1 MIMQTIDLGIGGM
14 TCAACAARVERALT
28 KLEGV
33 ASARVN
39 VAGERARVEYDP
51 ERVRAPDI
59 AAAVSNAGY
68 TPAVEE
74 IEFPVRG
81 MTCASCVGRV
91 ERTLARIPGV
101 VEARVNLASES
112 ARVRY
117 FPAATGLEPFR
128 RAIADA
134 GYEVPAQAAGEGDAS
149 GEAQRERE
157 IARMRRELIAGTVLS
172 IPLAVLAMGMY
183 YAPFYGWLASLGLT
197 EPLLNLLLFALATPV
212 LIWPGRRFFV
222 AGWKAYRHWSPDM
235 NSLVM
240 TGTGAAYLYSLVVT
254 FAPQLLPENARHTY
268 YEAAAV
274 VITLVF
280 LGKFL
285 EALAK
290 GRASDAIRKLLGLKA
305 RTARVLRDGKEEE
318 VPIDAVR
325 AGDTVLVRPGEKIP
339 VDGTV
344 TGGASY
350 VDESMVTGEPVP
362 VAKQPGDKVI
372 GATINQNGAFRFRAE
387 AVGADTV
394 LAQIIRLVQGAQSAK
409 LPIQSLADRVVAVFT
424 PIVLGIA
431 ALTAAVWLMF
441 GPAPALTF
449 ALVNAVAVLV
459 IACPCAMGLATPAAV
474 MVGTGR
480 AAELGVLFR
489 RGEALETLSRVK
501 AVALDKTGTLTRG
514 KPELTDLAVAGGF
527 DESQVRALVAAAEAP
542 SEHPVAQAIVR
553 AARERGLEIAPAE
566 GFEAVPGFGVQ
577 ATVNGRRVHVGAD
590 RYMVKLGLEVSAF
603 ADAAKR
609 LADEG
614 KTPLYAA
621 IDGRLAAALAV
632 SDPIKPGAREAMAA
646 LHAMGLKIVMITGD
660 NRHTARAIAAQL
672 GIDQVLAEVLPEGKA
687 QAVVQIQQQVGSTA
701 FVGDGINDAPAL
713 AQADVGLAMGSGTD
727 VAIETADIT
736 IMNSEAQSIPAAL
749 AVARRTLRTIRM
761 NLFWAFF
768 YNVMLIPVAAGALYP
783 VTGWLL
789 NPILAGA
796 AMGLSSVFVLTNSL
810 RLKRIAL
817 DLGSRA
823 AGRPQPPL
831 QGGEAKLAL
840 QPVFNR
846 IDVH

>member
-1 MIMQTIDLGIGGM
+1 MQTIDIGIGGM
-14 TCAACAARVERALT
+14 TCAACAGRVERALG
-28 KLEGV
+28 KVKGV

-39 VAGERARVEYDP
+39 LAAESAHVEYDAEQVGTP
-51 ERVRAPDI
+51 GI
-59 AAAVSNAGY
+59 SAAVADAGY
-68 TPAVEE
+68 TPIVQET
-74 IEFPVRG
+74 EFPVQG

-91 ERTLARIPGV
+91 ERTLAGIPGV

-117 FPAATGLEPFR
+117 LAASTGFEQFR
-128 RAIADA
+128 QAIADA
-134 GYEVPAQAAGEGDAS
+134 GYQVPARAAIDADAS
-149 GEAQRERE
+149 GDAHRERE
-157 IARMRRELIAGTVLS
+157 IARMRWELLFSVALS

-183 YAPFYGWLASLGLT
+183 YPPFMHSLESVGIR
-197 EPLLNLLLFALATPV
+197 EPILNLILFALATPV
-212 LIWPGRRFFV
+212 MIWPGRRFLV
-222 AGWKAYRHWSPDM
+222 AGWKAYRHLSPDM

-254 FAPQLLPENARHTY
+254 FAPLLLPENARHTY
-268 YEAAAV
+268 FEAAAV

-280 LGKFL
+280 LGKYL
-285 EALAK
+285 EAIAK
-290 GRASDAIRKLLGLKA
+290 GRASDAIRKLLGLKP
-305 RTARVLRDGKEEE
+305 RTARVLRGGEE
-318 VPIDAVR
+318 VEIAIEAVQ
-325 AGDTVLVRPGEKIP
+325 AGDVVLVRPGEKIP
-339 VDGTV
+339 VDGTIES
-344 TGGASY
+344 GSSY
-350 VDESMVTGEPVP
+350 VDESMITGEPVP
-362 VAKQPGDKVI
+362 VGKQPGDKVI
-372 GATINQNGAFRFRAE
+372 GATINQTGAFRFRAE

-409 LPIQSLADRVVAVFT
+409 LPIQGLADRVVAVFT
-424 PIVLGIA
+424 PIVLVIA
-431 ALTAAVWLMF
+431 ALTAAVWLAF

-449 ALVNAVAVLV
+449 ALIKAVAVLV

-480 AAELGVLFR
+480 AAELGVIFR
-489 RGEALETLSRVK
+489 RGEALETLSHVK

-514 KPELTDLAVAGGF
+514 KPELTDLVVAEGF
-527 DESQVRALVAAAEAP
+527 AESEVRALIAAAESS
-542 SEHPVAQAIVR
+542 SEHPVAQAIVK
-553 AARERGLEIAPAE
+553 AARERGLEIPSAE
-566 GFEAVPGFGVQ
+566 GFEAVPGFGVEAKVQ
-577 ATVNGRRVHVGAD
+577 GRRVHVGAD
-590 RYMVKLGLEVSAF
+590 RYMARLGLDVQGF
-603 ADAAKR
+603 AEAARR

-621 IDGRLAAALAV
+621 LDGRLAAALAV

-646 LHAMGLKIVMITGD
+646 LHAMGIKVAMITGD

-672 GIDQVLAEVLPEGKA
+672 GIDHVLAEVLPEGKA
-687 QAVVQIQQQVGSTA
+687 QAVMQIQQQAGKTA

-713 AQADVGLAMGSGTD
+713 AQADVGMAMGSGTD
-727 VAIETADIT
+727 VAIETADVT

-768 YNVMLIPVAAGALYP
+768 YNVLLIPVAAGALYP
-783 VTGWLL
+783 LTGWLL

-817 DLGSRA
+817 DIGSRSA
-823 AGRPQPPL
+823 ERL
-831 QGGEAKLAL
+831 QARLEGGEVKLAL

-846 IDVH
+846 TDVR

>member
-1 MIMQTIDLGIGGM
+1 MQTIDIGIGGM
-14 TCAACAARVERALT
+14 TCASCAARVERALG
-28 KLEGV
+28 KLQGV
-33 ASARVN
+33 SSARVN
-39 VAGERARVEYDP
+39 LAAESARLEYDP
-51 ERVRAPDI
+51 ERLRAPEI
-59 AAAVSNAGY
+59 SAAVADAGY
-68 TPAVEE
+68 TPIVEE
-74 IEFPVRG
+74 MEFPVRG

-91 ERTLARIPGV
+91 ERTLAKIPGV
-101 VEARVNLASES
+101 IEARVNLASES

-117 FPAATGLEPFR
+117 LSASTGLEQFR
-128 RAIADA
+128 REIADA
-134 GYEVPAQAAGEGDAS
+134 GYEVPAQAAGGADAT
-149 GEAQRERE
+149 GEAHRERE
-157 IARMRRELIAGTVLS
+157 IAGMRRELFVGIALS

-183 YAPFYGWLASLGLT
+183 YGPFHSWLASVGAS
-197 EPLLNLLLFALATPV
+197 EPVLNLILFALATPV

-222 AGWKAYRHWSPDM
+222 AGWKAYRHLSPDM

-240 TGTGAAYLYSLVVT
+240 TGTAAAYLYSLVVT
-254 FAPQLLPENARHTY
+254 FAPQILPDNARHTY
-268 YEAAAV
+268 FEAAAV

-280 LGKFL
+280 LGKYW
-285 EALAK
+285 EAIAK

-305 RTARVLRDGKEEE
+305 RTARVLRDGGE
-318 VPIDAVR
+318 VETPIEAVR
-325 AGDTVLVRPGEKIP
+325 LGDIVLVRPGEKIP
-339 VDGTV
+339 VDGTIAS
-344 TGGASY
+344 GSSY
-350 VDESMVTGEPVP
+350 VDESMITGEPVP

-372 GATINQNGAFRFRAE
+372 GATINQNGAFRFKAE

-431 ALTAAVWLMF
+431 GLTAAVWLVS
-441 GPAPALTF
+441 GPAPALSF

-489 RGEALETLSRVK
+489 RGEALETLSHMK

-514 KPELTDLAVAGGF
+514 KPELTDLTVAEGF
-527 DESQVRALVAAAEAP
+527 AEAEVRALIAAAEAP
-542 SEHPVAQAIVR
+542 SEHPVAQAIVKS
-553 AARERGLEIAPAE
+553 ARERQIGIAPAE
-566 GFEAVPGFGVQ
+566 QFAAVPGFGAE
-577 ATVNGRRVHVGAD
+577 ATVNGHRVHVGAD
-590 RYMVKLGLEVSAF
+590 RYMARLGLDVQRF
-603 ADAAKR
+603 AGVARR

-621 IDGRLAAALAV
+621 LDGELAASLAV
-632 SDPIKPGAREAMAA
+632 SDPIKSGAREAIAA
-646 LHAMGLKIVMITGD
+646 LHAMGIKVAMITGD
-660 NRHTARAIAAQL
+660 NRHTAQAIAAQL
-672 GIDQVLAEVLPEGKA
+672 GIDHVLAEVLPEGKA
-687 QAVVQIQQQVGSTA
+687 QAVAQIQQQVGMTA

-736 IMNSEAQSIPAAL
+736 IMNSEAESIPAAL

-789 NPILAGA
+789 NPMLAGA

-817 DLGSRA
+817 DLGSHSAERMQA
-823 AGRPQPPL
+823 RL
-831 QGGEAKLAL
+831 EGGDVKLAL

-846 IDVH
+846 TDVR

>member
-1 MIMQTIDLGIGGM
+1 MQILEMGIRGM
-14 TCAACAARVERALT
+14 TCAACAARIEKAVR
-28 KLEGV
+28 KVQGV

-39 VAGERARVEYDP
+39 LAVESARVEFDESVARP
-51 ERVRAPDI
+51 GELT
-59 AAAVSNAGY
+59 AAIEGAGY
-68 TPAVEE
+68 TPIVEVV
-74 IEFPVRG
+74 EFPIRG
-81 MTCASCVGRV
+81 MTCASCVARV
-91 ERTLARIPGV
+91 ERVLNKLHGV
-101 VEARVNLASES
+101 IEARVNLASES

-117 FPAATGLEPFR
+117 SPASAGLPEFR
-128 RAIADA
+128 KAIGEA
-134 GYEVPAQAAGEGDAS
+134 GYEVPEEATQAADSAGD
-149 GEAQRERE
+149 AQRERE
-157 IARMRRELIAGTVLS
+157 LALMRRELAVGIGLS
-172 IPLAVLAMGMY
+172 IPVAVLAMGMY
-183 YAPFYGWLASLGLT
+183 YPPFLHWLESFGLT
-197 EPLLNLLLFALATPV
+197 DPVINFILFALATPV
-212 LIWPGRRFFV
+212 MVWPGRRFFV
-222 AGWKAYRHWSPDM
+222 SGWKAYRHLSPDM

-254 FAPQLLPENARHTY
+254 FAPHVLPENARHTY
-268 YEAAAV
+268 FEAAAV

-285 EALAK
+285 EAVAK

-305 RTARVLRDGKEEE
+305 RTARVLREGKEEE
-318 VPIDAVR
+318 IPIEAVR
-325 AGDTVLVRPGEKIP
+325 PGDIMSVRPGEKVP
-339 VDGTV
+339 VDGTISR
-344 TGGASY
+344 GSSY
-350 VDESMVTGEPVP
+350 VDESMITGEPVP

-372 GATINQNGAFRFRAE
+372 GATINQNGAFQFKAE

-424 PIVLGIA
+424 PIVLVIA
-431 ALTAAVWLMF
+431 VLTATIWLAF

-501 AVALDKTGTLTRG
+501 AVVLDKTGTLTRG
-514 KPELTDLAVAGGF
+514 KPELTDLAVVEGF
-527 DESQVRALVAAAEAP
+527 DETEVRALIAAAEAP
-542 SEHPVAQAIVR
+542 SEHPVAQAIVK
-553 AARERGLEIAPAE
+553 AAREQGLEIPEARDFA
-566 GFEAVPGFGVQ
+566 AVPGYG
-577 ATVNGRRVHVGAD
+577 AEAKVNGRQIHVGAD
-590 RYMVKLGLEVSAF
+590 RYMARLGLDVGPFSDVAR
-603 ADAAKR
+603 R

-621 IDGRLAAALAV
+621 VDSRLAAALAV
-632 SDPIKPGAREAMAA
+632 SDPIKPGAREAIAQ
-646 LHAMGLKIVMITGD
+646 LHAMGMQVAMITGD
-660 NRHTARAIAAQL
+660 NRRTAQAIARQL
-672 GIDQVLAEVLPEGKA
+672 GIDHVLAEVLPEGKA
-687 QAVVQIQQQVGSTA
+687 QAVAEIQKRVGRTA

-727 VAIETADIT
+727 VAIETADVT

-749 AVARRTLRTIRM
+749 TVARKTLRTIRV

-768 YNVMLIPVAAGALYP
+768 YNVILIPVAAGVLYP
-783 VTGWLL
+783 STGWLL
-789 NPILAGA
+789 NPVLAGA

-810 RLKRIAL
+810 RLKRIS
-817 DLGSRA
+817 LGVLSRA
-823 AGRPQPPL
+823 AEPL
-831 QGGEAKLAL
+831 QTGLEGAEMKLAL

-846 IDVH
+846 PDRS

>member
-1 MIMQTIDLGIGGM
+1 MQILEMGIRGM
-14 TCAACAARVERALT
+14 TCAACAARIEKAVR
-28 KLEGV
+28 KVQGV

-39 VAGERARVEYDP
+39 LAVESARVEFDESVARP
-51 ERVRAPDI
+51 GELT
-59 AAAVSNAGY
+59 AAIEGAGY
-68 TPAVEE
+68 TPIVEVV
-74 IEFPVRG
+74 EFPIRG
-81 MTCASCVGRV
+81 MTCASCVARV
-91 ERTLARIPGV
+91 ERVLNKLHGV
-101 VEARVNLASES
+101 IEARVNLASES

-117 FPAATGLEPFR
+117 SPASAGLPEFR
-128 RAIADA
+128 KAIGEA
-134 GYEVPAQAAGEGDAS
+134 GYEVPEEATQAADSAGD
-149 GEAQRERE
+149 AQRERE
-157 IARMRRELIAGTVLS
+157 LALMRRELAVGIGLS
-172 IPLAVLAMGMY
+172 IPVAVLAMGMY
-183 YAPFYGWLASLGLT
+183 YPPFLHWLESFGLT
-197 EPLLNLLLFALATPV
+197 DPVINFILFALATPV
-212 LIWPGRRFFV
+212 MVWPGRRFFV
-222 AGWKAYRHWSPDM
+222 SGWKAYRHLSPDM

-254 FAPQLLPENARHTY
+254 FAPHVLPENARHTY
-268 YEAAAV
+268 FEAAAV

-285 EALAK
+285 EAVAK

-305 RTARVLRDGKEEE
+305 RTARVLREGKEEE
-318 VPIDAVR
+318 IPIEAVR
-325 AGDTVLVRPGEKIP
+325 PGDIVSVRPGEKVP
-339 VDGTV
+339 VDGTISR
-344 TGGASY
+344 GSSY
-350 VDESMVTGEPVP
+350 VDESMITGEPVP

-372 GATINQNGAFRFRAE
+372 GATINQNGAFQFKAE

-424 PIVLGIA
+424 PIVLVIA
-431 ALTAAVWLMF
+431 VLTATIWLAF

-501 AVALDKTGTLTRG
+501 AVVLDKTGTLTRG
-514 KPELTDLAVAGGF
+514 KPELTDLAVVEGF
-527 DESQVRALVAAAEAP
+527 DETEVRALIAAAEAP
-542 SEHPVAQAIVR
+542 SEHPVAQAIVK
-553 AARERGLEIAPAE
+553 AAREQGLEIPEARDFA
-566 GFEAVPGFGVQ
+566 AVPGYG
-577 ATVNGRRVHVGAD
+577 AEAKVNGRQIHVGAD
-590 RYMVKLGLEVSAF
+590 RYMARLGLDVGPFSDVAR
-603 ADAAKR
+603 R

-621 IDGRLAAALAV
+621 VDSRLAAALAV
-632 SDPIKPGAREAMAA
+632 SDPIKPGAREAIAQ
-646 LHAMGLKIVMITGD
+646 LHAMGMQVAMITGD
-660 NRHTARAIAAQL
+660 NRRTAQAIARQL
-672 GIDQVLAEVLPEGKA
+672 GIDHVLAEVLPEGKA
-687 QAVVQIQQQVGSTA
+687 QAVAEIQKRVGRTA

-727 VAIETADIT
+727 VAIETADVT

-749 AVARRTLRTIRM
+749 TVARKTLRTIRV

-768 YNVMLIPVAAGALYP
+768 YNVILIPVAAGALYP
-783 VTGWLL
+783 STGWLL
-789 NPILAGA
+789 NPVLAGA

-810 RLKRIAL
+810 RLKRIS
-817 DLGSRA
+817 LGVLSRA
-823 AGRPQPPL
+823 AEPL
-831 QGGEAKLAL
+831 QTGLEGAEMKLAL

-846 IDVH
+846 PDRS

>member
-1 MIMQTIDLGIGGM
+1 MASLVIGIGGM
-14 TCAACAARVERALT
+14 TCAACAGRVERAL
-28 KLEGV
+28 KALPGV
-33 ASARVN
+33 AAARVN
-39 VAGERARVEYDP
+39 LAAESAQVEYDAG
-51 ERVRAPDI
+51 VVQAPGI
-59 AAAVSNAGY
+59 AKSIAEAGY
-68 TPAVEE
+68 TPVVEE
-74 IEFPVRG
+74 IEFQVRG

-91 ERTLARIPGV
+91 ERTLAGLPGV

-112 ARVRY
+112 AHVRY
-117 FPAATGLEPFR
+117 LPASTGLAEFR
-128 RAIADA
+128 RRIAEA
-134 GYEVPAQAAGEGDAS
+134 GYEVPAQPAKDADA
-149 GEAQRERE
+149 GEAQRARE
-157 IARMRRELIAGTVLS
+157 LARMRGELLVGAALS

-183 YAPFYGWLASLGLT
+183 YAPFHAWLESFGLR
-197 EPLLNLLLFALATPV
+197 EPLLNLVLFALATPV
-212 LIWPGRRFFV
+212 MIWPGRRFFV

-285 EALAK
+285 EAVAK

-305 RTARVLRDGKEEE
+305 RTARVLRDGKEVE
-318 VPIDAVR
+318 VPIDAVQI
-325 AGDTVLVRPGEKIP
+325 GEVVLVRPGEKIP
-339 VDGTV
+339 VDGTIAS
-344 TGGASY
+344 GASY
-350 VDESMVTGEPVP
+350 VDESMITGEPIP

-372 GATINQNGAFRFRAE
+372 GATLNQNGAFRFRAE

-424 PIVLGIA
+424 PIVLVIA
-431 ALTAAVWLMF
+431 ALTAGIWLVF

-489 RGEALETLSRVK
+489 RGEALETLSHVK

-514 KPELTDLAVAGGF
+514 RPELTDLVVVDGV
-527 DESQVRALVAAAEAP
+527 DEAEARALIAAAEAA
-542 SEHPVAQAIVR
+542 SEHPVAQAIVKS
-553 AARERGLEIAPAE
+553 ARERGLEVAE
-566 GFEAVPGFGVQ
+566 AESFEAVPGFGVE
-577 ATVNGRRVHVGAD
+577 ATVKGRRVHVGAD
-590 RYMVKLGLEVSAF
+590 RYMLKLGLDVGAF
-603 ADAAKR
+603 AEVARR
-609 LADEG
+609 LADEA

-632 SDPIKPGAREAMAA
+632 SDPVKPGAREAIAA
-646 LHAMGLKIVMITGD
+646 LHAMGIQVAMITGD
-660 NRHTARAIAAQL
+660 NRHTAQAIARQL
-672 GIDQVLAEVLPEGKA
+672 GIDHVLAEVLPAGKA
-687 QAVVQIQQQVGSTA
+687 QAVAQIQQQAGKTA

-713 AQADVGLAMGSGTD
+713 ARADVGLAMGSGTD

-736 IMNSEAQSIPAAL
+736 IMNSEAQSVPAAL
-749 AVARRTLRTIRM
+749 AVARQTLRTIRM

-768 YNVMLIPVAAGALYP
+768 YNVALIPVAAGALYP
-783 VTGWLL
+783 LTGWLL
-789 NPILAGA
+789 NPVLAGA

-817 DLGSRA
+817 RA
-823 AGRPQPPL
+823 LPPS
-831 QGGEAKLAL
+831 GEPLRSGLDGAQMELAL
-840 QPVFNR
+840 QPVVGRSDPN
-846 IDVH
+846 